1 MYAAHFA
8 AALAIK
14 AKGPQAPTWA
24 LMAGAFLPDF
34 VWVALGLAGI
44 EPSQGPAFF
53 DDWSHSLAMVILQA
67 TILAALFWWRGW
79 KVALPV
85 WLAVLSHFMFDL
97 PIHPKNIALFPHS
110 SMHVG
115 WNLWSYGLGPSWFGA
130 THYWW
135 LELAVTVVLLGVYV
149 QGARRAQFAMN
160 LILASCT
167 LVVGI
172 HLMGL
177 L

>member
-14 AKGPQAPTWA
+14 AKMSKAPTWA

-67 TILAALFWWRGW
+67 TIFAALFWGRGW

-85 WLAVLSHFMFDL
+85 WLAVLSHFFLDL

-110 SMHVG
+110 SMHFG
-115 WNLWSYGLGPSWFGA
+115 WNLWSYGLSPLWFGA

-135 LELAVTVVLLGVYV
+135 LELVVTIVLVGVYV

-167 LVVGI
+167 FVVGI